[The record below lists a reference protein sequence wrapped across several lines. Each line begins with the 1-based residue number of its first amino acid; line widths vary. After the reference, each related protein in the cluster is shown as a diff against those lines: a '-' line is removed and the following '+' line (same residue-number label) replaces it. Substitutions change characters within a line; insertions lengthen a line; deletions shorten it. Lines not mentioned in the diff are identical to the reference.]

1 MEFDNRYATNGK
13 GNLGVTLGAIGTGLG
28 ILSGGLNGLTGM
40 VGGGGT
46 PARGVGCNE
55 DHFVNRYEATQ
66 SARIAELETRNKL
79 LEANIYTDQKIADV
93 YERLNVKI
101 AGVEA
106 QICQQSVINAQVAA
120 NLSCLQNT
128 VNTLSALTK
137 TVIPIDNV
145 CPAPMAQYNSWVAP
159 TATT

>member
-40 VGGGGT
+40 VN
-46 PARGVGCNE
+46 GVNTGRCGCNE
-55 DHFVNRYEATQ
+55 DHYVNRYEATQ

-93 YERLNVKI
+93 FERLNVKI

-106 QICQQSVINAQVAA
+106 QFCQQSVINAQVAA

-145 CPAPMAQYNSWVAP
+145 CPAPMAKYNSWVAP

>member
-40 VGGGGT
+40 VN
-46 PARGVGCNE
+46 GVNTGRCGCNE

-145 CPAPMAQYNSWVAP
+145 CPAPMAKYNSWVAP

>member
-28 ILSGGLNGLTGM
+28 ILSGGLNGITGF
-40 VGGGGT
+40 G
-46 PARGVGCNE
+46 AGVAPKGCSE
-55 DHFVNRYEATQ
+55 DHYVNRYEATQ
-66 SARIAELETRNKL
+66 AARIAELETKNRL

-106 QICQQSVINAQVAA
+106 QLCQQSVINAQVAA

-145 CPAPMAQYNSWVAP
+145 CPAPMAKFNSWVAP